1 MHFYLGP
8 EFVQA
13 LRPAQ
18 ETGQLQI
25 NPAVSTCERES
36 ASEGRAT
43 LLSQI
48 AFRFSS
54 VILATATNKWIR
66 RIIYACF

>member
-1 MHFYLGP
+1 MHFYLSP
-8 EFVQA
+8 EFVEA
-13 LRPAQ
+13 LRSVQ

-25 NPAVSTCERES
+25 HPTVSKCEPERS
-36 ASEGRAT
+36 SEGRVA
-43 LLSQI
+43 LLGQI